1 MERNGRPVGRAPAP
15 GGPEEADRRR
25 YLNAEDAAAY
35 LGLSGKTLA
44 RMRVEGDGP
53 RYSKAR
59 RRVIYDVGEL
69 DVWVERRKRRF
80 TGEEAGED

>member
-1 MERNGRPVGRAPAP
+1 MERNERAADGTLAP
-15 GGPEEADRRR
+15 GGPENADGRR
-25 YLNAEDAAAY
+25 YLNAEEAAAY

-44 RMRVEGDGP
+44 RMRIEGSGP

>member
-1 MERNGRPVGRAPAP
+1 MERDERPVDGTPTA
-15 GGPEEADRRR
+15 GGPEEADGRR

-35 LGLSGKTLA
+35 PGLSGKTLA
-44 RMRVEGDGP
+44 RTRVEGGGP
-53 RYSKAR
+53 RHSRAR